1 MMLECSSARYRIG
14 SVRSWPWSRLVTTTP
29 RSPPRVYRTAGI
41 EIFDHPGGCVPP
53 AAWCRSTAVLATY
66 SWRGPLRRAAGAVA
80 QAGGRRLCGIGAAL
94 QAGWDRRR
102 AIRSCGAWVAFSGD
116 AGKASAWR
124 TSPHSRARSAIH
136 TRSST
141 PTPGAR
147 PPPVGGDIDAMM
159 DCGHLPSAV
168 QLRRAGLRSVS
179 Q

>member
-1 MMLECSSARYRIG
+1 MLECSSARYRIG

-159 DCGHLPSAV
+159 DCGHRPSAV